1 MTRVHLQVRET
12 PKRCGSISE
21 GFLSREDKQQN
32 YITCES
38 IKPEDHV
45 DLEPTPVLMLNFM
58 VASPAD
64 PAVDCGL

>member
-12 PKRCGSISE
+12 SKRCGSISE

-45 DLEPTPVLMLNFM
+45 DLEPMPVLMLNFM

-64 PAVDCGL
+64 TAVDYGL